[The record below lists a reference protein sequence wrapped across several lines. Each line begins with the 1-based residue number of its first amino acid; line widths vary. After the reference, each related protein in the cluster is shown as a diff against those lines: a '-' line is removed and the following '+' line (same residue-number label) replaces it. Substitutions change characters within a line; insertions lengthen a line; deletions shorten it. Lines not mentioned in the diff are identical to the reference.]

1 MKKQGNKPFR
11 KGHNFLATD
20 YKGTDVDEIP
30 DKEFKEIIVLKKSD
44 WGTRYCVI
52 HACNPCYLGGRGQE
66 NHDFR
71 PAQAKSS

>member
-1 MKKQGNKPFR
+1 
-11 KGHNFLATD
+11 
-20 YKGTDVDEIP
+20 VDEIP